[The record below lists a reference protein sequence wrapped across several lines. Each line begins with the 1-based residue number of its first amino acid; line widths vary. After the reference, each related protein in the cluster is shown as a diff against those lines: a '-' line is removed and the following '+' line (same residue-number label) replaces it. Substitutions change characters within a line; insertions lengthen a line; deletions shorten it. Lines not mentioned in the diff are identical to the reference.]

1 MYMTNK
7 NNNKNILV
15 IGSLN
20 MDFVIEVDKMPVNKE
35 TVHGN
40 TFTLVPGG
48 KGANEAYA
56 LGKMGAN
63 VTMLGAVGK
72 DEYGKTLI
80 ENLKSV
86 NVDTSKIKKVA
97 DVNTGCAFISVDKNG
112 DNSITVVAGANKS
125 LTTDIIDKNIK
136 LIEDSDII
144 IMQLEIPIDVV
155 TYAAKIAKEKGKLVI
170 LDPAPA
176 VNNIPKELLK
186 NIDIIK
192 PNEIEIQVLTKVKVR
207 KPKDL
212 LKASYKLIEKG
223 VSKVITT
230 LGSQGAYLVTKDK
243 YEYFKPIKV
252 KAVDTTAAGDTFV
265 AALVK
270 SLMEEKTI
278 EESIFY
284 AIVASSIT
292 VTKKGA
298 QTSIPTLKEIEKK
311 LKEIKN
317 DKNNN

>member
-1 MYMTNK
+1 MNK
-7 NNNKNILV
+7 KVLV

-20 MDFVIEVDKMPVNKE
+20 MDFVIEVDKMPTKKE

-40 TFTLVPGG
+40 NFTLIPGG

-63 VTMLGAVGK
+63 VTMLGCVGK
-72 DEYGKTLI
+72 DEYGEKLI

-86 NVDTSKIKKVA
+86 NVNTSKIKKVSKIK
-97 DVNTGCAFISVDKNG
+97 TGCAFITVDKNG
-112 DNSITVVAGANKS
+112 DNSITVVGGANQT
-125 LTTDIIDKNIK
+125 LTKDIIDKNIK

-155 TYAAKIAKEKGKLVI
+155 TYASQVAKEKGKIVI

-176 VNNIPKELLK
+176 VKNIPEALLQ

-192 PNEIEIQVLTKVKVR
+192 PNEVEIEVLTGIKVR
-207 KPKDL
+207 KQKDL

-223 VSKVITT
+223 VKNVITT
-230 LGSQGAYLVTKDK
+230 LGNQGSFLVTKDK
-243 YEYFKPIKV
+243 YDYFKALKV
-252 KAVDTTAAGDTFV
+252 EVVDTTAAGDTFT
-265 AALVK
+265 AALAK
-270 SLMEEKTI
+270 SLLEDKTI
-278 EESIFY
+278 EEAIYY
-284 AIVASSIT
+284 ANIVSALV

-298 QTSIPTLKEIEKK
+298 QTSIPNIKEIEKK
-311 LKEIKN
+311 LKEIK
-317 DKNNN
+317 K

>member
-1 MYMTNK
+1 MNK
-7 NNNKNILV
+7 KVLV

-40 TFTLVPGG
+40 SFNLIPGG
-48 KGANEAYA
+48 KGANQAYA
-56 LGKMGAN
+56 LGKLKTN
-63 VTMLGAVGK
+63 VSLLGAIGK
-72 DEYGKTLI
+72 DEYGKKIL
-80 ENLKSV
+80 ESLNSANV
-86 NVDTSKIKKVA
+86 NTSKIKKEA
-97 DVNTGCAFISVDKNG
+97 KEKTGCAFISVDKNG

-176 VNNIPKELLK
+176 VNNMPEELLK

-223 VSKVITT
+223 VSKVIIT